1 MAQRG
6 KRKSDVGQNEHS
18 CEALHLFAR
27 ARVREL
33 HLLAE
38 RCAGPRVKAAA
49 PPDYLGWWHKLLRET
64 P

>member
-1 MAQRG
+1 MAQSG
-6 KRKSDVGQNEHS
+6 KRKPGVGRTDHS
-18 CEALHLFAR
+18 GEALHLFAR
-27 ARVREL
+27 ARVHEL

-49 PPDYLGWWHKLLRET
+49 LPGYFAWWRKLLRET